1 MKQKQTTGK
10 ECYTLDF
17 LSIAR
22 TRMSNERTLLAY
34 TNTSLAFLATG
45 VAFVRFASNI
55 SIETV
60 GYILF
65 LCSLLILVYGF
76 VRFHRVRIMI
86 KTQTCVL
93 QDPVCMKLSSTHAGA
108 CTAETMAESD

>member
-1 MKQKQTTGK
+1 MKPKRIDGK

-22 TRMSNERTLLAY
+22 TKMSNERTFLAY

-45 VAFVRFASNI
+45 VAFIRFASDVR
-55 SIETV
+55 IETV
-60 GYILF
+60 GYLLF
-65 LCSLLILVYGF
+65 LCSVVILVSGF
-76 VRFHRVRIMI
+76 VRFHQVRVLI

-93 QDPVCMKLSSTHAGA
+93 QDPICSRKNHKQAGTCA
-108 CTAETMAESD
+108 SETMAEGD

>member
-1 MKQKQTTGK
+1 MKQKQTDGK

-34 TNTSLAFLATG
+34 TNTSLAFLAAG
-45 VAFVRFASNI
+45 VAFIRFASNVN
-55 SIETV
+55 IETI
-60 GYILF
+60 GYFLF

-76 VRFHRVRIMI
+76 VRFHKVRIII

-93 QDPVCMKLSSTHAGA
+93 QDPICMKLNSKRAGVCA
-108 CTAETMAESD
+108 SETMAEGD